1 MIRTAT
7 AADFEAIRL
16 LLAAQDLPVSDL
28 ADLRPRFQVAC
39 SGATIV
45 AAGALEV
52 HGEAALLR
60 SVVVAPAWQRRGLGR
75 RIVKALEREARAA
88 GISRLVLLTPSA
100 AAFFAGLGYQP
111 IARAAAPAALHS
123 SGEFR
128 TLCPATAACLA
139 KTLR

>member
-1 MIRTAT
+1 M
-7 AADFEAIRL
+7 
-16 LLAAQDLPVSDL
+16 AQLSLHSPIGDLTISEE
-28 ADLRPRFQVAC
+28 Q
-39 SGATIV
+39 GAIV
-45 AAGALEV
+45 ALDWGW
-52 HGEAALLR
+52 GRDQQPSALLR